1 MLGKKKQVARNA
13 LGAALILAFTA
24 APAAFAADERGW
36 YMGANIGSA
45 KAKDADAS
53 DISAKFTGYT
63 TVSTTVDDT
72 DTGYKILAGY
82 QFNKTW
88 AIEVGYVDL
97 GKITADTTATGPAAT
112 YRQESEGKG
121 WSLDGVGTLQMGE
134 KTKLFAKLGAF
145 RWDMDSR
152 CVKLS
157 GTGSCN
163 APTDRSA
170 SGTDLKYGVGFKY
183 DFNKKVGLVVEWERY
198 TDVGVD
204 NRGATDKGK
213 TGQSDMDFLS
223 IGIRY
228 NIF

>member
-1 MLGKKKQVARNA
+1 MKEDGTW
-13 LGAALILAFTA
+13 ALISDRQKPRTPTQVILVQSLLAIRRFQLPLTIRI
-24 APAAFAADERGW
+24 PD
-36 YMGANIGSA
+36 
-45 KAKDADAS
+45 
-53 DISAKFTGYT
+53 
-63 TVSTTVDDT
+63 
-72 DTGYKILAGY
+72 YKILAGY

-183 DFNKKVGLVVEWERY
+183 DFNKKVDLVVE
-198 TDVGVD
+198 
-204 NRGATDKGK
+204 
-213 TGQSDMDFLS
+213 
-223 IGIRY
+223 
-228 NIF
+228 